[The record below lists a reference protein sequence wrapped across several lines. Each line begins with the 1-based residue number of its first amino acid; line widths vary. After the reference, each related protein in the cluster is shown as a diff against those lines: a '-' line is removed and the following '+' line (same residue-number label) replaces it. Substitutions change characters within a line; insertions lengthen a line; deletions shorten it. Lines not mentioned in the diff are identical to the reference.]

1 MQKPTLHA
9 VVLPPCHRIA
19 QDSPDT
25 ADTPCR
31 VQDAT
36 LASGLGGN
44 GDHRR
49 MMFLRKKYFLKK
61 RRVSRC
67 RRIIEYTNGR
77 NPKMLWGNGYRES
90 GELKMVQ
97 SSAEAKICSYL

>member
-49 MMFLRKKYFLKK
+49 MMFLRKKYF
-61 RRVSRC
+61 
-67 RRIIEYTNGR
+67 
-77 NPKMLWGNGYRES
+77 
-90 GELKMVQ
+90 
-97 SSAEAKICSYL
+97 